1 MIPAL
6 PPSLE
11 TGESSNIKL
20 PITGNYGALGWI
32 LLRTSLPND
41 IDVIEHR
48 LVSDILNILA
58 VSLENIQLRQRV
70 QATNREMELVDKV
83 AKIVTSANKLDDL
96 FENLSYCLEEA
107 FGFDQALLSGI
118 SSSESDH
125 RIDTIQTFKNSDSTQ
140 PLIGGT
146 NNPDPCF
153 RIATPLSD
161 RGQVI
166 GSPELLRKTP
176 PFSVEE

>member
-1 MIPAL
+1 MIPAV
-6 PPSLE
+6 PPRPK

-58 VSLENIQLRQRV
+58 VSLENIQHRQRV
-70 QATNREMELVDKV
+70 QATNREMELVDEV

-107 FGFDQALLSGI
+107 FGFDQALLS
-118 SSSESDH
+118 
-125 RIDTIQTFKNSDSTQ
+125 
-140 PLIGGT
+140 
-146 NNPDPCF
+146 
-153 RIATPLSD
+153 
-161 RGQVI
+161 
-166 GSPELLRKTP
+166 
-176 PFSVEE
+176 